1 MQPLFLALL
10 AGAVS
15 STLIALM
22 LWTGRAGPVDLPN
35 ARSLH
40 STPVP
45 RSGGLGILAGVAIG
59 GVGAMPPGLWLAA
72 IVVLA
77 IVSLADD
84 HRPLP
89 PIVRLVFHVL
99 AAFAVVAGNTL
110 PAAGI
115 VLGVL
120 SVLFV
125 VWMINLYNFMDGAN
139 GLAGGMS
146 VFGFAA
152 YACTAALAGH
162 PDLAIWAACVA
173 GASAGFLV
181 FNFDPAKVF
190 MGDVGSVPLGFLA
203 AALGIEGIAR
213 GAWPL
218 WFPILV
224 FSPFI
229 ADASVTLIKRG
240 WRGEK
245 VYLAHRE
252 HYYQRLVRAGWSHRR
267 LALRAYVLMFAVAA
281 SACVLTTL
289 PARLQWQLAAAWGL
303 ALAGLLWAIDRHLR
317 R

>member
-1 MQPLFLALL
+1 
-10 AGAVS
+10 
-15 STLIALM
+15 
-22 LWTGRAGPVDLPN
+22 
-35 ARSLH
+35 
-40 STPVP
+40 
-45 RSGGLGILAGVAIG
+45 
-59 GVGAMPPGLWLAA
+59 MPPGLWLAA

-267 LALRAYVLMFAVAA
+267 LALQAYVLMFAVAA

-289 PARLQWQLAAAWGL
+289 PARLQWELVAAWGL